1 MLIVG
6 LTGGIGSG
14 KTTVANIFAELGAHI
29 IDTDIIARK
38 LVEPGQPALKEIV
51 EYFGDHILRNDGQLD
66 RKKLAE
72 ITFKDNTKRKILET
86 ILHPGIKETMLAE
99 INTITAPYCIIV
111 IPLLLETEQ
120 ESLVDRILV
129 VDCDPEDQLQ
139 RVQNRDQRDKEQI
152 HSIMNSQIP
161 RNSRLNAATDI
172 IENTDNILNLHD
184 KVMALHKKY
193 LKLGT

>member
-38 LVEPGQPALKEIV
+38 LVEPGQPALKKIV
-51 EYFGDHILRNDGQLD
+51 EYFGSHVLNNDGQLN

-72 ITFKDNTKRKILET
+72 IIFKNDTKRKALET
-86 ILHPGIKETMLAE
+86 ILHPGIKEMMQATL
-99 INTITAPYCIIV
+99 NTIKAPYCISV
-111 IPLLLETEQ
+111 IPLLLETKQ
-120 ESLVDRILV
+120 EELVDRILV
-129 VDCDPEDQLQ
+129 VDCEPNDQLK
-139 RVQNRDQRDKEQI
+139 RVQNRDQRSEEQI
-152 HSIMNSQIP
+152 QSIIDSQIS
-161 RNSRLNAATDI
+161 RKSRLNAATDI
-172 IENTDNILNLHD
+172 IENTGDMQDLHD
-184 KVMALHKKY
+184 KVIKLHKKY